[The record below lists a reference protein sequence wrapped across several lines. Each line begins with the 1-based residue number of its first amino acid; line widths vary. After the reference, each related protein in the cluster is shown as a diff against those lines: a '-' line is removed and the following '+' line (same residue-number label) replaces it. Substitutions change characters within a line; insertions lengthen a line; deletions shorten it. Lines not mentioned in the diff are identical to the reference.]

1 MGIKY
6 GIIAN
11 MVIQEYQDPR
21 VGKYLRYG
29 YWYLAHKGTIDR
41 ATRLFLVLL
50 VAVIW
55 VLAMLQLYGF
65 MQGTAGNDAL
75 LRDWTGAQLA
85 VEKLHS
91 QNAPLPPAI
100 SEATALLGRDDQTA
114 DFMAWAENPN
124 SNWYLEVDY
133 VFSWA
138 DGQTLPDSAFVLP
151 ESKAVLLARGITVN
165 ALPTD
170 AAITVLP
177 KKWQRLKDKKI
188 LERLADFR
196 AKIAVVEAQASSAD
210 GATAATFSVQNN
222 TIYDLLTPRFAVV
235 LLQAQTPVAVGL
247 AETDSLASGATAN
260 LELRWLQSLPLNP
273 RVEVY
278 PQINVLDQTGF
289 RLPAGG
295 ETKF

>member
-1 MGIKY
+1 
-6 GIIAN
+6 

-41 ATRLFLVLL
+41 TIRLFLVLL
-50 VAVIW
+50 VAGIW
-55 VLAMLQLYGF
+55 IGAMFQLYGF
-65 MQGTAGNDAL
+65 MQETAGNDVL
-75 LRDWTGAQLA
+75 LRDWTGAQLPI
-85 VEKLHS
+85 EKLHS
-91 QNAPLPPAI
+91 QNAPLPPVI
-100 SEATALLGRDDQTA
+100 SEATVLIGRDGETA
-114 DFMAWAENPN
+114 DFVAWAENPN

-138 DGQTLPDSAFVLP
+138 DGQTLPAPAFVLP
-151 ESKAVLLARGITVN
+151 ESKAVLLARGVTVN
-165 ALPTD
+165 TLPTD

-177 KKWQRLKDKKI
+177 KKWLRLKDKEV

-196 AKIAVVEAQASSAD
+196 AKIIVVEAQAGSAD
-210 GATAATFSVQNN
+210 GAMAAAFSVQNN
-222 TIYDLLTPRFAVV
+222 TIYDLLTARFAVV

-247 AETDSLASGATAN
+247 AEIDSLASGAVAN
-260 LELRWLQSLPLNP
+260 LELRWLQSLPLNL

-289 RLPAGG
+289 RLPAG
-295 ETKF
+295 EATKF